1 MRGEQGV
8 TSYVML
14 DVIIP
19 VAAAGGDILVTLLAV
34 IAKVNLAV
42 DTTPLCVLVLAL
54 RTLELPNAH
63 LLKQPSGAC
72 VRVPSYNLYAW
83 LRRGA

>member
-1 MRGEQGV
+1 MH
-8 TSYVML
+8 

-19 VAAAGGDILVTLLAV
+19 VAAAGGDVLVTLLAV

-42 DTTPLCVLVLAL
+42 DTPPLCVLVLAL